1 MFMYDRLEDLIA
13 ESGKTKA
20 YLCRKMGRKE
30 YYLRDVIRQKNIIP
44 DDLVAILAEELKT
57 SVEYLNGESD
67 EKHPSASSA
76 KEQGMIDMF
85 RQMTA
90 EEKAMAEIMLKGI
103 LDARK

>member
-1 MFMYDRLEDLIA
+1 MFMYDRLEKLIS
-13 ESGKTKA
+13 ESGKTKS
-20 YLCRKMGRKE
+20 YLCRKLGRKE
-30 YYLRDVIRQKNIIP
+30 YYLRDVMRQKNVIP
-44 DDLVAILAEELKT
+44 DELVEILAAELKT

-76 KEQGMIDMF
+76 KEQSMIDMF

>member
-30 YYLRDVIRQKNIIP
+30 YYLRDVVRQKNVIP
-44 DDLVAILAEELKT
+44 DDLVAILAAELKT
-57 SVEYLNGESD
+57 SVEYLNGESN

-76 KEQGMIDMF
+76 KEQSMIDMF
-85 RQMTA
+85 RQMTSK
-90 EEKAMAEIMLKGI
+90 EKAMAEIMLKGI